1 MQLLHAIPKSWENDF
16 SDVEENIHDLVF
28 HDHHLIRKHYMYF
41 LNRLSSKQIYN
52 FFISQKEEKTS
63 SKLCY
68 QKKFNDSSLNWKNIY
83 LLVCIVTKDSK
94 LRAFQFKLLN
104 NVLYLNKM
112 SFIFGKIGSPLCFFC
127 DLKDEPPYNLFYE
140 CSHTNF
146 YETNSVIFYLTFLTR
161 FLSLNIPPFTPQSLI
176 FGLIKQKENFLIIN
190 HLLFI
195 FSFTHIILDLVPN

>member
-94 LRAFQFKLLN
+94 LRAFQFHIWQN
-104 NVLYLNKM
+104 WITSM
-112 SFIFGKIGSPLCFFC
+112 FF
-127 DLKDEPPYNLFYE
+127 L
-140 CSHTNF
+140 
-146 YETNSVIFYLTFLTR
+146 
-161 FLSLNIPPFTPQSLI
+161 
-176 FGLIKQKENFLIIN
+176 
-190 HLLFI
+190 
-195 FSFTHIILDLVPN
+195 